1 MKITKSE
8 LKQII
13 KEEIEAT
20 QEQQLNENPAMIIAA
35 VAKHGP
41 MIMQL
46 VDIIKSN
53 PEIIDNLKGLMG
65 SAGDSDKPDVAPASE

>member
-46 VDIIKSN
+46 VDIVKSN
-53 PEIIDNLKGLMG
+53 PEIIDNLKGLTG

>member
-65 SAGDSDKPDVAPASE
+65 SAGGSDKPDVAPASE

>member
-1 MKITKSE
+1 
-8 LKQII
+8 
-13 KEEIEAT
+13 
-20 QEQQLNENPAMIIAA
+20 
-35 VAKHGP
+35 

-46 VDIIKSN
+46 VDIVKSN

>member
-20 QEQQLNENPAMIIAA
+20 QEQQLNENPATIIAA
-35 VAKHGP
+35 LAKYGP

-53 PEIIDNLKGLMG
+53 PEIIDNLKGLMS
-65 SAGDSDKPDVAPASE
+65 SAGSSDKPDVAPASE